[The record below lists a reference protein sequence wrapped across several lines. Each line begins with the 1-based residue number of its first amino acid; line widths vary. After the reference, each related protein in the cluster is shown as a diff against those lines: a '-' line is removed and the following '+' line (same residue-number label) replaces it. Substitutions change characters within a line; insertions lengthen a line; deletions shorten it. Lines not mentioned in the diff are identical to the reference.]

1 MKRCV
6 YAAYSKEDADYFL
19 NEIKNL
25 WDVTLIF
32 DSSKIIEILKNDNF
46 DFVILDAEAGGFFL
60 RDISALIKKEFP
72 DIHIFIIIHC
82 NKNEWNYDLFGNDIS
97 SIFEFPCDLKTIYN
111 TIENFFLDSC
121 CHDRIADY
129 TIEKEFADI
138 LKNEVIGV
146 SNSVNEL
153 RNFIYKASQ
162 SKLPVL
168 LLGETDSG
176 KGLAA
181 DLIHKLSPI
190 KNKKFLSINV
200 SCIPEELAES
210 FLFGTEEG
218 SFTGAIKKEGV
229 FSEAKGGTIFLDEM
243 ETLSMDVQA
252 KLLHVLE
259 SGFVRSVGAV
269 TEKKVDFRLIA
280 SSNEDLKQ
288 MIQEKKFRQDLYY
301 RLDVLRHEIPP
312 LRNRK
317 EDIKYLVYAY
327 LSKINK
333 NIDDEA
339 IAKLRLYNWPGN
351 IRELYNCLNRAGM
364 LAGQEQRIEA
374 QHIQF

>member
-1 MKRCV
+1 M
-6 YAAYSKEDADYFL
+6 
-19 NEIKNL
+19 
-25 WDVTLIF
+25 
-32 DSSKIIEILKNDNF
+32 
-46 DFVILDAEAGGFFL
+46 
-60 RDISALIKKEFP
+60 
-72 DIHIFIIIHC
+72 
-82 NKNEWNYDLFGNDIS
+82 
-97 SIFEFPCDLKTIYN
+97 
-111 TIENFFLDSC
+111 
-121 CHDRIADY
+121 
-129 TIEKEFADI
+129 
-138 LKNEVIGV
+138 
-146 SNSVNEL
+146 
-153 RNFIYKASQ
+153 YKASQ

-168 LLGETDSG
+168 LLGETGSG

-190 KNKKFLSINV
+190 KNKNFLSINV

>member
-168 LLGETDSG
+168 LLGETGSG